1 MLPAMGAA
9 LAILVALPAL
19 AVRERR
25 MCTPSLCVGGDDG
38 AFDASLISSARVV
51 HRFAPTDPARYL
63 SVLDVGGGG
72 AWLAARR
79 GSFPSADGANISAV
93 VWTGCDAQLR
103 SPGGGACAAA
113 APVELFRG
121 DAVAHNAGFLLTG
134 GALYAFGGLFDE
146 RDPARPGVRAAGP
159 VAATREG
166 LEALARADV
175 ARAPVVLGGAHAG
188 GIDRRPRTGTY
199 CEYDGRVSAAAAGG
213 RLVVLARANLAR
225 NRTVDGGFGGRSVQA
240 AAGAVA
246 GLGDPATLLGPF
258 FPADVANFAPRGAC
272 AAPAAGDNVYF
283 AAVNAN
289 PVDASTFLGL
299 FPVVRNGADRDD
311 AYVAL
316 AVSCDGV
323 AFSSFRRLLNSTPAS
338 LGRSSDHP
346 ADGFLVDGGAIYFYV
361 HRGVPGVFDDDH
373 GSSAIA
379 GSRVVRYELDRPALA
394 AYTAEAKASLASC
407 GAPPAPAAPRS
418 AYDRCWLECARDAR
432 RSSRHRDDRAV
443 DACFAHC
450 LGRHC
455 P

>member
-38 AFDASLISSARVV
+38 AFDASLVSSARVV

-93 VWTGCDAQLR
+93 VWTGCDAELR
-103 SPGGGACAAA
+103 SPSGGACAAA

-121 DAVAHNAGFLLTG
+121 DAVAHNVGFLLAG

-159 VAATREG
+159 VAATRAG

-175 ARAPVVLGGAHAG
+175 ARFPVVLGGAHAG

-213 RLVVLARANLAR
+213 RLVLLD
-225 NRTVDGGFGGRSVQA
+225 DGSGRSRRS
-240 AAGAVA
+240 
-246 GLGDPATLLGPF
+246 T
-258 FPADVANFAPRGAC
+258 PRG
-272 AAPAAGDNVYF
+272 
-283 AAVNAN
+283 
-289 PVDASTFLGL
+289 
-299 FPVVRNGADRDD
+299 
-311 AYVAL
+311 
-316 AVSCDGV
+316 
-323 AFSSFRRLLNSTPAS
+323 RR
-338 LGRSSDHP
+338 
-346 ADGFLVDGGAIYFYV
+346 
-361 HRGVPGVFDDDH
+361 RGPPPG
-373 GSSAIA
+373 S
-379 GSRVVRYELDRPALA
+379 
-394 AYTAEAKASLASC
+394 
-407 GAPPAPAAPRS
+407 
-418 AYDRCWLECARDAR
+418 
-432 RSSRHRDDRAV
+432 
-443 DACFAHC
+443 
-450 LGRHC
+450 
-455 P
+455 